1 MQSPQFKVIFTGLA
15 NAGKTSIL
23 SVLDKQFHKLANMVP
38 TKGVE
43 RSLSTIL
50 GFHVNKWDLG
60 GQDQYRAEYLTTK
73 QETLLQAN
81 LVVFV
86 VDMQDWNTYTEA
98 LDYYKKVLEIIK
110 EAGEHPYIIICLHK
124 LDPEIYNEYKES
136 TPDIMKMFGD
146 ASQDWDYKFFITSV
160 YNRRSIVEAFSFGI
174 TQFLP
179 KKKSLDL
186 MLKNFIAEAKELGN
200 NVTGTML
207 WDENALFL
215 SMIFEDKKTE
225 KASLNASMGI
235 LETIES
241 FEKEGTFSSLFLE
254 INKEY
259 QFLVRKVGKVY
270 TTIVGNQLDLEKV
283 WEIYDNNYLTNLEEL
298 IERSEVVED

>member
-1 MQSPQFKVIFTGLA
+1 MEQFKVIFTGLA
-15 NAGKTSIL
+15 NAGKSSIL
-23 SVLDKQFHKLANMVP
+23 NVLNKQFHKLANMVP
-38 TKGVE
+38 TMGVE

-50 GFHVNKWDLG
+50 GFQVTSWDLG
-60 GQDQYRAEYLTTK
+60 GQDQYRTEYLTTK
-73 QETLLQAN
+73 QETLLEAD
-81 LVVFV
+81 LMVFV
-86 VDMQDWNTYTEA
+86 VDMQDWNNYKES

-110 EAGEHPYIIICLHK
+110 GADEHPYIVICLHK
-124 LDPEIYNEYKES
+124 LDPEVYNDYKKNIA
-136 TPDIMKMFGD
+136 DIMKLFEE
-146 ASQDWDYKFFITSV
+146 ASQEWEYKFFITSI

-186 MLKNFIAEAKELGN
+186 ILRNFIAEAKELGEK
-200 NVTGTML
+200 VMGTML
-207 WDENALFL
+207 WDQNALFL

-241 FEKEGTFSSLFLE
+241 FEKSGTFSSLFLE
-254 INKEY
+254 INKDY

-283 WEIYDNNYLTNLEEL
+283 WDLYDNNYLTDLEEL
-298 IERSEVVED
+298 IERSE